1 MEYYIKKEREV
12 SMLLFISSFILI
24 NFILFLWT
32 LLIATN
38 KLKSEEEKFI
48 EDNLQ
53 MQYLREFAQKKNFSL
68 NSNNYR

>member
-1 MEYYIKKEREV
+1 
-12 SMLLFISSFILI
+12 MLLFISSFILI

-32 LLIATN
+32 LLFATN

>member
-1 MEYYIKKEREV
+1 
-12 SMLLFISSFILI
+12 MLLFISSFILI